1 MTEFVKFFIMIWL
14 KLVSCYQSVETCEH
28 DQRIRSRIYIGAVLL
43 GLILNRADLERDHY
57 PSRSLKISLS
67 ALEFCIT
74 NSDPKK
80 LVENAI
86 KLRNSKLLLTD
97 VSNNVTK
104 LNLDDYES
112 IYVVGA
118 GKAAAKMLD
127 AVSKI
132 LKKRFSGGA
141 ITIPRNKIKTNFDN
155 LINTRYVKITE
166 AGHPLPDEAGVR
178 GTIKIIELLRK
189 TTESDLIFC
198 LVSGGGSALLP
209 LPMKGVS
216 LRDKQK
222 ITNAL
227 LSVGATINE
236 VNVIRKHLSLVKG
249 GRLVRYVNRGC
260 TVLGLILS
268 DVIGDEIDIIASGPT
283 IPDRSTFQDA
293 ADVLEKYGLWQRPFT
308 SVKRLIKK
316 GINGEIEDTP
326 KDGDPI
332 FEKVHNIL
340 IGNNSML
347 CNYATKYLSRHVSKV
362 TNLGS
367 SFGGETREFGYFLA
381 DLSKD
386 VIRSRGSA
394 AFVMGGETTVK
405 LNRFQR
411 NGMGGRNQ
419 EAVLSAA
426 LKCRLPPTADIT
438 ILCMGTDG
446 VDGNSKAAGAVL
458 TPKTIS
464 RIKESAM
471 NVKEYMD
478 KHDSHSALKKLRSLI
493 VTGRTGTNVNDISLI
508 CKMM

>member
-1 MTEFVKFFIMIWL
+1 
-14 KLVSCYQSVETCEH
+14 
-28 DQRIRSRIYIGAVLL
+28 L
-43 GLILNRADLERDHY
+43 GLILNRTDLERDHY

-67 ALEFCIT
+67 ALEFSVT

-80 LVENAI
+80 LVEHAI

-97 VSNNVTK
+97 IGNNVTK

-132 LKKRFSGGA
+132 LKKRFSAGA
-141 ITIPRNKIKTNFDN
+141 ITVPRNNIKDYYDN
-155 LINTRYVKITE
+155 LRKTRHVKITE
-166 AGHPLPDEAGVR
+166 AGHPLPDEEGVK
-178 GTIKIIELLRK
+178 GTIKIMKLLGK
-189 TTESDLIFC
+189 ATESDLIFC
-198 LVSGGGSALLP
+198 LLSGGGSALLP
-209 LPMKGVS
+209 LPDKCVS
-216 LRDKQK
+216 LQDKQK
-222 ITNAL
+222 ITSAL

-249 GRLVRYVNRGC
+249 GRLVRYVKKGC
-260 TVLGLILS
+260 TVLTLILS
-268 DVIGDEIDIIASGPT
+268 DVIGDQIDIIASGPT
-283 IPDRSTFQDA
+283 VPDRSTFQNA
-293 ADVLEKYGLWQRPFT
+293 ADILKKYDLWQRPFT

-326 KDGDPI
+326 KEGDPI

-347 CNYATKYLSRHVSKV
+347 CNYAAKYLSRHVTKV

-367 SFGGETREFGYFLA
+367 SFGGEAREFGCFLA

-386 VIRSRGSA
+386 VIRSGEST

-426 LKCRLPPTADIT
+426 LRCRLPPTVDIA

-446 VDGNSKAAGAVL
+446 VDGNSNAAGAVL
-458 TPKTIS
+458 TPKTIA
-464 RIKESAM
+464 RIKDSAM
-471 NVKEYMD
+471 NVRDYMD
-478 KHDSHSALKKLRSLI
+478 KHDSHSALKILRSLI
-493 VTGRTGTNVNDISLI
+493 VTGRTGTNVNDISII
-508 CKMM
+508 CKVM